1 MMKNKYDAFQLLSV
15 LLMILFIGLKLSGYI
30 DWSWWWILFPVWLP
44 IVTGMFLFLFLL
56 ILKKLIK

>member
-1 MMKNKYDAFQLLSV
+1 MKNKYDAFQLLSV

-30 DWSWWWILFPVWLP
+30 DWSWWWILLP
-44 IVTGMFLFLFLL
+44 IWLFIAIGILLFIFLL